1 MKKLILTALTVITT
15 TCLSVAQKSEGAQL
29 HPCGTYEAMEE
40 AFKADP
46 NLKVKYNLIQSQLD
60 LEYQAAL
67 KEKENTNKK
76 MTAATVYTIPV
87 VFHVMGPQ
95 NISDQV
101 FINCINQINKDYSRK
116 GSDTGTINTNF
127 RPIYVDAEIQF
138 ALAKRDPNGK
148 CTNGIIRHDNQSVFW
163 SQSSPNYA
171 YSGTGTNRWPREKY
185 LNVYIV
191 DCISSSQI
199 SCPTTSGL
207 FLGGYTYLPGSSPG
221 ASADAIVMLGRLL
234 GQNQITDARTLSHEI
249 GHWIN
254 LQHTFGSTNS
264 PGQTCGDDGVTDT
277 PVTRGVQSQCPSSE
291 VNTCSGSGNLWN
303 VENIMDYSSCPKM
316 FTSGQSTRMRSA
328 LASSTAGRSTLW
340 SPANMIA
347 TGLSGSYTCAPVAD
361 LKANKTTLCQNTT
374 VNYTNLSQVGSSG
387 SISWVFEGG
396 SPASSTATAP
406 TVTYA
411 NPGTYSVSITATNP
425 EGTNT
430 MTKTSYIKVVNGGGG
445 YTAPTTQDFEG
456 ANLPNDY
463 TILNNNNNAVQWQ
476 LNNSAGGNST
486 SQSIFLNNASATS
499 TGGHIDMFET
509 PFYNLSNT
517 TNSSLSY
524 YYSYAKK
531 AAAQKDSFRVQY
543 SLDCG
548 GTWTN
553 ILGIPSLNTMATN
566 TGGTLTAA
574 FVPTSTQWFLTTIQ
588 PTLLSVINNKPS
600 VKFRFFFKSDISTGS
615 SNNFY
620 IDQINLSGTVGINEL
635 EIAIGLNLYPNP
647 TNGSSQLEFNLQPN
661 QKASIRVFDMIGRVI
676 ETASVEGNNV
686 IYTINKNGQL
696 SSGVYMVS
704 LEVNNQ
710 SITKKLIIE

>member
-1 MKKLILTALTVITT
+1 MKKLILTACSFIIT
-15 TCLSVAQKSEGAQL
+15 SGIAMAQTSEGAQL
-29 HPCGTYEAMEE
+29 HPCGTYEAMEA

-67 KEKENTNKK
+67 KEKQNSNKK

-95 NISDQV
+95 NIPDQV
-101 FINCINQINKDYSRK
+101 FINCINQINKDYSRR
-116 GSDTGTINTNF
+116 GSDTATINDNF
-127 RPIYVDAEIQF
+127 RPIYIDAEIQF
-138 ALAKRDPNGK
+138 ALAKKDPNGK
-148 CTNGIIRHDNQSVFW
+148 CTNGIIRHDDQSIYWNQN
-163 SQSSPNYA
+163 SPNYA

-185 LNVYIV
+185 LNIYIV

-207 FLGGYTYLPGSSPG
+207 FLGGYTYVPGSSPG

-234 GQNQITDARTLSHEI
+234 GQSQITDARTLSHEI
-249 GHWIN
+249 GHWLN

-277 PVTRGVQSQCPSSE
+277 PITKGVQSQCPSSE
-291 VNTCSGSGNLWN
+291 TNSCSGSGNLWN

-316 FTSGQSTRMRSA
+316 FTTGQATRMRSA
-328 LASSTAGRSTLW
+328 LASTTAGRSTLW
-340 SPANMIA
+340 SAANMIA

-361 LKANKTTLCQNTT
+361 LKANKTTLCQNTM
-374 VNYTNLSQVGSSG
+374 VNYTSLSQVGATG

-396 SPASSTATAP
+396 NPATSTATAP
-406 TVTYA
+406 IVTYA

-425 EGTNT
+425 DGTNT
-430 MTKTSYIKVVNGGGG
+430 MNKTSYIKVVNGAGG
-445 YTAPTTQDFEG
+445 YQAPTLQDFEG

-463 TILNNNNNAVQWQ
+463 TVINSNNNVATWQ
-476 LNNSAGGNST
+476 LTTASGGNST
-486 SQSIFLNNASATS
+486 SQSIYLNNASATS

-517 TNSSLSY
+517 TSASLSY

-531 AAAQKDSFRVQY
+531 AAAQKDTFKVQY

-553 ILGIPSLNTMATN
+553 ILGIPNLNTMATN

-574 FVPTSTQWFLTTIQ
+574 YVPASDKWKQTIVQ
-588 PTLLSVINNKPS
+588 PTLLSAINNKPV
-600 VKFRFFFKSDISTGS
+600 VKFRFWFKSDVSTGS
-615 SNNFY
+615 SNNIY

-635 EIAIGLNLYPNP
+635 ENAIGLNLYPNP
-647 TNGSSQLEFNLQPN
+647 TNSTSQLEFNLQAN
-661 QKASIRVFDMIGRVI
+661 QKASIKVYDMVGRMM
-676 ETASVEGNNV
+676 EYADVEGANV
-686 IYTINKNGQL
+686 IYTINQYGKL
-696 SSGVYMVS
+696 ASGVYMVT

>member
-1 MKKLILTALTVITT
+1 MKKLILTACSFI
-15 TCLSVAQKSEGAQL
+15 VASGIAMAQTSEGLQL
-29 HPCGTYEAMEE
+29 HPCGTYEAMEA

-95 NISDQV
+95 NIPDQV
-101 FINCINQINKDYSRK
+101 FINCINQINKDYARR
-116 GSDTGTINTNF
+116 GSDTGTINDNF
-127 RPIYVDAEIQF
+127 RPIYTDAEIQF

-148 CTNGIIRHDNQSVFW
+148 CTNGIIRHDDQSIYW
-163 SQSSPNYA
+163 SQNSPNYA
-171 YSGTGTNRWPREKY
+171 YSGTGTNRWPRERY
-185 LNVYIV
+185 MNVYIV

-207 FLGGYTYLPGSSPG
+207 FLGGYTYVPGSSPG

-234 GQNQITDARTLSHEI
+234 GQSQITDARTLSHEI
-249 GHWIN
+249 GHWLN

-277 PVTRGVQSQCPSSE
+277 PITRGVQSQCPSSE
-291 VNTCSGSGNLWN
+291 TNSCSGSGNLWN

-316 FTSGQSTRMRSA
+316 FTTGQATRMRTA

-340 SPANMIA
+340 SAGNMIA

-374 VNYTNLSQVGSSG
+374 VNFTSLSQVGSTG

-396 SPASSTATAP
+396 SPATSTATAP
-406 TVTYA
+406 IVTYA

-425 EGTNT
+425 DGTNT
-430 MTKTSYIKVVNGGGG
+430 MNKTSFIKVVNGAGG
-445 YTAPTTQDFEG
+445 YQAPTLQDFEG

-463 TILNNNNNAVQWQ
+463 TVINSNNNVATWQ
-476 LNNSAGGNST
+476 LTTASGGNST
-486 SQSIFLNNASATS
+486 SQSIYLNNASATS

-517 TNSSLSY
+517 TSASLSY

-531 AAAQKDSFRVQY
+531 AAAQKDTFKVQY

-553 ILGIPSLNTMATN
+553 ILGVPSLNTMATN

-574 FVPTSTQWFLTTIQ
+574 YVPASDKWALTTIQ
-588 PTLLSVINNKPS
+588 PTLLSALNNKPS
-600 VKFRFFFKSDISTGS
+600 VKFRFWFKSDVSTGS
-615 SNNFY
+615 SNNIY

-635 EIAIGLNLYPNP
+635 ENAIGLNLYPNP
-647 TNGSSQLEFNLQPN
+647 TSSSSQLEFNLQAD
-661 QKASIRVFDMIGRVI
+661 QKATIKVYDMVGRMM
-676 ETASVEGNNV
+676 EQANV
-686 IYTINKNGQL
+686 SGSNIIYTINQNGKL
-696 SSGVYMVS
+696 SSGVYMVT

-710 SITKKLIIE
+710 TITKKLIIE